1 MPESKKL
8 SPPSTSNSK
17 PASPPALSK
26 DQVKG
31 LLIDFMDQ
39 LAATKPPAAT
49 QQPKT
54 DGQIK
59 TTTETPD
66 VSTTPK
72 SPRLKEETLHGVRFV
87 NESNPC
93 PSSELLPN
101 WSSKRRS

>member
-39 LAATKPPAAT
+39 LAAAKPSAAT

-54 DGQIK
+54 DGQTK
-59 TTTETPD
+59 TTTETD